1 MPKTKISVTV
11 EGSMLRQV
19 DRMARGASRSEIVE
33 NALASWLR
41 SRRREKLEEEIEL
54 YYLSL
59 GAADRVE
66 DAEWSELS
74 ARSRKP
80 KSQRSIFPSS

>member
-11 EGSMLRQV
+11 EGSVLRQV

-33 NALASWLR
+33 NALTTWLR
-41 SRRREKLEEEIEL
+41 SRRRESLEQGIED

-59 GAADRVE
+59 SAADRDE
-66 DAEWSELS
+66 DAEWAELS
-74 ARSRKP
+74 GSLARESWR
-80 KSQRSIFPSS
+80 

>member
-11 EGSMLRQV
+11 EGSVLKQV

-33 NALASWLR
+33 NALATWLR
-41 SRRREKLEEEIEL
+41 SRRRESLEKAIEI

-59 GAADRVE
+59 GAADRDE
-66 DAEWSELS
+66 DAEWAELS
-74 ARSRKP
+74 GSLARESWR
-80 KSQRSIFPSS
+80 